1 MKQFTPLIIASLSL
15 ALTACATKTIAPSY
29 VNPNL
34 YTQQSCQT
42 LAEEIRR
49 VETLAAATEKQNTPL
64 SATGIGIGITGGRHG
79 IYPTISM
86 GVGSQS
92 GAIAAKKERLAK
104 LYGEHDAMVIA
115 GRQKGCAFART
126 IKIYGE

>member
-1 MKQFTPLIIASLSL
+1 MKIMYLLATSLLLS
-15 ALTACATKTIAPSY
+15 ACVSKTIAPSY
-29 VNPNL
+29 VNPSL
-34 YTQQSCQT
+34 YHSHSCQS

-49 VETLAAATEKQNTPL
+49 IESLAAATQQQNTPL

-92 GAIAAKKERLAK
+92 GAINAKKEKLAT
-104 LYGEHDAMVIA
+104 LYGQHDAMVIA
-115 GRQKGCAFART
+115 GRQKGCTFARQ